1 MFCFVCWFYRE
12 PIKTTICPC
21 VCVQYAAPLWIFLF
35 FNRLLPP
42 VRTQKNSECSLT
54 VVLFVCLFVVFP
66 CRSSSLWWKPYH
78 SGLWKVMCFARFSVS
93 ASPSSSLLL
102 LFIYYY
108 YLLLFY
114 FFIFL
119 SFLPW
124 RHFVRIGS
132 IDEVEKVVHLTWV
145 QPRVL
150 DLNQVCKAWVLASV
164 WLDSQ
169 TRVQTW
175 TPIIKVGSHVWRKAK
190 HKHKFKHKH
199 KHKKK
204 YAWTGRRKHRR
215 ACACVAPVHTS
226 FFLRLCLCLRRKYML

>member
-1 MFCFVCWFYRE
+1 MKALSLGLVKGNVFC
-12 PIKTTICPC
+12 K
-21 VCVQYAAPLWIFLF
+21 IFCLCITFILF
-35 FNRLLPP
+35 IIII
-42 VRTQKNSECSLT
+42 
-54 VVLFVCLFVVFP
+54 
-66 CRSSSLWWKPYH
+66 Y
-78 SGLWKVMCFARFSVS
+78 
-93 ASPSSSLLL
+93 LLL
-102 LFIYYY
+102 LFIIMLFLFFY
-108 YLLLFY
+108 LFY
-114 FFIFL
+114 L
-119 SFLPW
+119 DVT
-124 RHFVRIGS
+124 FVYIGS

-169 TRVQTW
+169 TRAQTW

-215 ACACVAPVHTS
+215 ACACVALVHTF